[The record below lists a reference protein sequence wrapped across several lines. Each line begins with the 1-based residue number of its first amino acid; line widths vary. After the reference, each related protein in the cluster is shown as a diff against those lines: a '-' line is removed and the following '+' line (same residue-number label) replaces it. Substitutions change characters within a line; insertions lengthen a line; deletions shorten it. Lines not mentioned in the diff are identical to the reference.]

1 MELRVP
7 NASPLAKAG
16 LTHEITRWGCAI
28 KHSLSGNTSGSP
40 ASAFQDGTG
49 TDRGFLLTRVELPR
63 VPRNG
68 CRDAG
73 QTALDLSPCS
83 PA

>member
-1 MELRVP
+1 MELRVS
-7 NASPLAKAG
+7 NASQLAKAG
-16 LTHEITRWGCAI
+16 LTHEITHWGCAI
-28 KHSLSGNTSGSP
+28 KRSLSGDISGSP
-40 ASAFQDGTG
+40 ASAFQDSTR
-49 TDRGFLLTRVELPR
+49 TDCGFPLTRVELPG

-73 QTALDLSPCS
+73 QTALDLSPRS

>member
-1 MELRVP
+1 MELRVT
-7 NASPLAKAG
+7 NASHLAKAG
-16 LTHEITRWGCAI
+16 LTHEITHRGCAI
-28 KHSLSGNTSGSP
+28 KRSLSGDTSGSP

-49 TDRGFLLTRVELPR
+49 TDRGFLQIRVELPS

-68 CRDAG
+68 CRAAG